1 MASHPQALR
10 QTVNTRKEKFPTLT
24 EHEIEDTAIGAEMLA
39 KGTLP
44 ETTAAICSVRAGK
57 LWNLEMIAENIEDSS
72 ENRTTFWLLKL
83 N

>member
-1 MASHPQALR
+1 
-10 QTVNTRKEKFPTLT
+10 
-24 EHEIEDTAIGAEMLA
+24 MLA

-44 ETTAAICSVRAGK
+44 ETTAAICSARAGK

-83 N
+83 A